1 MYKRTGFS
9 QSNISVWF
17 IVSTSLLLM
26 ILGIGVHCKKC
37 GAALT
42 DIEKNWPRFRG
53 PGGRGVSF
61 YSDIPTSWNGRTGKG
76 VLWKTA
82 IPLPGMNSPIVWG
95 DRVFLTGANKERR
108 EVYCLEANSGNLL
121 WQKVVE
127 NVPFSKPASPD
138 ISEDTGYAAST
149 AATDGRRVYAIF
161 ANGDVVCFD
170 FNGKQIWAG
179 SVGPLDNMYGHA
191 SSLVMHRNLLLI
203 QLDQARTEDKLSKL
217 MAIEATSGK
226 TVWQR
231 QRQVPNSWATPI
243 VINAGER
250 EEIITCGNP
259 WIIAYA
265 PTTGKELWR
274 VKCLGGDV
282 APSPVYADGLV
293 FAINAYEL
301 LIAIRPGGQGD
312 VTETNIVW
320 TAEGVLP
327 DICSPLTNG
336 ELVFVLETEGLIAC
350 YDAKKGEKIWEKDL
364 AKTFMASPSLVGD
377 KVYLMAEDGVM
388 IIIKAGRKFEE
399 IRRCELGENSMASP
413 AFLNGR
419 IYIRGK
425 ENLYCIVQ

>member
-1 MYKRTGFS
+1 MERFS
-9 QSNISVWF
+9 CQLNISGWV
-17 IVSTSLLLM
+17 IVSTALVLT
-26 ILGIGVHCKKC
+26 ILGVGVHCQ
-37 GAALT
+37 GAGPVSK
-42 DIEKNWPRFRG
+42 ESKKNWPRFRG

-61 YSDIPTSWNGRTGKG
+61 YSNIPTSWNGKTGEG

-82 IPLPGMNSPIVWG
+82 IPLPGMNSPVVWG

-108 EVYCLEANSGNLL
+108 QVYCIDAKSGDIL
-121 WQKVVE
+121 WQRAVE
-127 NVPFSKPASPD
+127 NVPFSKPASSD
-138 ISEDTGYAAST
+138 ISDDTGYAAST
-149 AATDGRRVYAIF
+149 AATDGQRVCAIF

-170 FNGKQIWAG
+170 FDGKQIWSR
-179 SVGPLDNMYGHA
+179 SVGPLSNMYGHA
-191 SSLVMHRNLLLI
+191 SSLVIHRNLLLI

-217 MAIEATSGK
+217 IAIETTSGT
-226 TVWQR
+226 TVWEKQR
-231 QRQVPNSWATPI
+231 PVPDSWATPI
-243 VINAGER
+243 VINTGER

-259 WIIAYA
+259 WVIAYE
-265 PTTGKELWR
+265 PTTGKELWW

-282 APSPVYADGLV
+282 APSPVYADGLA

-312 VTETNIVW
+312 VTEMNIVW
-320 TAEGVLP
+320 AAEGVLP

-336 ELVFVLETEGLIAC
+336 ELVFVLETEGLITC
-350 YDAKKGEKIWEKDL
+350 YDAKKGEKNWEKDL

-388 IIIKAGRKFEE
+388 IIIKATRKFEE

-425 ENLYCIVQ
+425 DNLYCIE